1 MEEKGQINRVFIDG
15 TFYTLVQR
23 VYFLLVLL
31 FLVSATALTLSVLYE
46 EGQSRIELQTKVP
59 EDLAKISQPW
69 EVLVESTYER
79 YHISHTIKTLTM
91 LNWQVK

>member
-31 FLVSATALTLSVLYE
+31 FLVSTTALTLSVLYE
-46 EGQSRIELQTKVP
+46 EGQSRIELQTKV
-59 EDLAKISQPW
+59 
-69 EVLVESTYER
+69 
-79 YHISHTIKTLTM
+79 M
-91 LNWQVK
+91 LKVPTSAITFIICLIAACPIR

>member
-31 FLVSATALTLSVLYE
+31 FLVSTTALTLSVLYE

-69 EVLVESTYER
+69 EVLVESTY
-79 YHISHTIKTLTM
+79 
-91 LNWQVK
+91 

>member
-1 MEEKGQINRVFIDG
+1 MEEKGPINRVFIDG
-15 TFYTLVQR
+15 TLYTLVQR

-31 FLVSATALTLSVLYE
+31 FLVSTTALTLSVLYE

-69 EVLVESTYER
+69 EVLVESTY
-79 YHISHTIKTLTM
+79 
-91 LNWQVK
+91 

>member
-31 FLVSATALTLSVLYE
+31 FLVPTTALTLSVLYE

-59 EDLAKISQPW
+59 EDHAKISQPW
-69 EVLVESTYER
+69 EVLVESTY
-79 YHISHTIKTLTM
+79 
-91 LNWQVK
+91 

>member
-1 MEEKGQINRVFIDG
+1 MEEKGQINRIFIDG

-31 FLVSATALTLSVLYE
+31 FLVSTTALTLSVLYE

-69 EVLVESTYER
+69 EVLVESTY
-79 YHISHTIKTLTM
+79 
-91 LNWQVK
+91 

>member
-31 FLVSATALTLSVLYE
+31 FLVSTTALTLSVLYE

-59 EDLAKISQPW
+59 GQNLTLSQRLVISY
-69 EVLVESTYER
+69 LR
-79 YHISHTIKTLTM
+79 DH
-91 LNWQVK
+91 

>member
-31 FLVSATALTLSVLYE
+31 FLVSTTALTLSVLYE

-59 EDLAKISQPW
+59 EDYAKISQSQRRP
-69 EVLVESTYER
+69 LLGRSPG
-79 YHISHTIKTLTM
+79 
-91 LNWQVK
+91 

>member
-31 FLVSATALTLSVLYE
+31 FLVSTTALTLSVLYE
-46 EGQSRIELQTKVP
+46 EGQSRIELQTMVP
-59 EDLAKISQPW
+59 EDYAKISQSQRRP
-69 EVLVESTYER
+69 LLGPSPG
-79 YHISHTIKTLTM
+79 
-91 LNWQVK
+91 

>member
-31 FLVSATALTLSVLYE
+31 FLVSPTALTLSVLYE

-59 EDLAKISQPW
+59 EDYAKISQSQRRP
-69 EVLVESTYER
+69 LLGS
-79 YHISHTIKTLTM
+79 SPG
-91 LNWQVK
+91 